1 MSIFGF
7 LLPTRGN
14 SLEVFFLMTMFV
26 WLLFSLFAAWKAKQE
41 TLVQIQKI
49 QSHRVPLDGNR
60 LNTTLKPVFWTYI
73 IENAAGFALIIGLLG
88 TFLGIGLAIEG
99 AGRVLLEL
107 NNNSADSS
115 VKDMR
120 ATMQNLSP
128 ILAEIGMKFK
138 VSTWG
143 IITHIILRCSIPFF
157 KIDETWQEA
166 TSKYIKEEHDAV
178 VKEKENF
185 QHQLLEALKKQNE
198 LSEKML
204 SRLEIIV
211 KTPMELE
218 EKIETLSWSII
229 KFEKTVDDFNQKSDM
244 QLKNL
249 NKNIEYLKEDTLNVL
264 KNIDNSVD
272 NVRNDIQYILTNSE
286 KNILEILTLGLKDLG
301 KTNSMLQTAI
311 KNWETSLDY
320 QEINLCLN
328 EIKNINPA
336 IDMIGSILQDHSN
349 DLNKL
354 ATNSDEEIN
363 ILQTSLGKDDV
374 YQKIDQLIDTNN
386 KLELLIIQNI
396 QAQQQLGQ
404 ILIRSSSDQRI
415 RLG

>member
-1 MSIFGF
+1 M
-7 LLPTRGN
+7 N
-14 SLEVFFLMTMFV
+14 
-26 WLLFSLFAAWKAKQE
+26 
-41 TLVQIQKI
+41 
-49 QSHRVPLDGNR
+49 
-60 LNTTLKPVFWTYI
+60 
-73 IENAAGFALIIGLLG
+73 
-88 TFLGIGLAIEG
+88 
-99 AGRVLLEL
+99 
-107 NNNSADSS
+107 
-115 VKDMR
+115 
-120 ATMQNLSP
+120 
-128 ILAEIGMKFK
+128 
-138 VSTWG
+138 
-143 IITHIILRCSIPFF
+143 
-157 KIDETWQEA
+157 
-166 TSKYIKEEHDAV
+166 
-178 VKEKENF
+178 
-185 QHQLLEALKKQNE
+185 
-198 LSEKML
+198 
-204 SRLEIIV
+204 
-211 KTPMELE
+211 
-218 EKIETLSWSII
+218 
-229 KFEKTVDDFNQKSDM
+229 
-244 QLKNL
+244 
-249 NKNIEYLKEDTLNVL
+249 EDTLNLL

>member
-1 MSIFGF
+1 MSILGF

-49 QSHRVPLDGNR
+49 QSYRVSLDGNR

-157 KIDETWQEA
+157 KIDETRQEA
-166 TSKYIKEEHDAV
+166 ISKYIKEEHYAV

-301 KTNSMLQTAI
+301 KTNSMLQTTI

-336 IDMIGSILQDHSN
+336 IDMIRNILQDHSN

-404 ILIRSSSDQRI
+404 ILIRSNSDQRI

>member
-143 IITHIILRCSIPFF
+143 IITHIILRCIIPFF